1 MKYGDKKAEEWLK
14 GRVWNECGNNP
25 RIMRHESYRL
35 PVTVLVGLSCNG
47 HLALR
52 PSEQIG

>member
-35 PVTVLVGLSCNG
+35 PVTVLVGLPVTVILLSVPQN
-47 HLALR
+47 R
-52 PSEQIG
+52 

>member
-1 MKYGDKKAEEWLK
+1 MKFGNKKAEEWLK
-14 GRVWNECGNNP
+14 GRVWNET
-25 RIMRHESYRL
+25 RIMRHDSCRL

-52 PSEQIG
+52 LSEQMG